1 MADKKQ
7 PLGQNNVEKQQ
18 KTFWSMRNVILL
30 IVGVAVLIIGAIC
43 IAVAANLP
51 AEEPTEVIEELPEA
65 LDPNSALNS
74 ETDAQQDTE
83 TQTTQESLTNDRID
97 ADVLQSINSYTYT
110 DETLAD
116 EYGKALVATVG
127 DHELTNGLLQVFYW
141 AQVGYFINSYGEYAS
156 YLGFDA
162 TMSPADQSYGE
173 GMTWEQ
179 YFLEIALDEYLQ
191 YCVLYDEATKRG
203 IEPSEEVKAGL
214 ATLAEDLEIY
224 AVEGGYSSADD
235 YLYQTFGPGV
245 TKEDYVA
252 YYELYETA
260 KLYSQELRNSIQLS
274 DQEVELFYEV
284 NASAYEQEGIYRIDR
299 NVVNVRHI
307 LIEPE
312 KDIDTDEDLEPDSS
326 SERAWAAAEQ
336 AVNATYERWKLNPTE
351 ANFATVATDTTYD
364 TQSAENGGLY
374 EGIYPGQMNSSEF
387 ESWCFDESRQPGD
400 HEIIRSEYG
409 YHIMYFVSEGDYMYW
424 YSVAENDCI
433 DKNFDA
439 KMDELLG
446 EVPIDPN
453 YSNIHIY
460 DVLTAKA
467 ARAAQ

>member
-1 MADKKQ
+1 MVEKKQ
-7 PLGQNNVEKQQ
+7 PLEQRAEKQP
-18 KTFWSMRNVILL
+18 KSFWTMRNIILVIA
-30 IVGVAVLIIGAIC
+30 GVAVLIGGAIG
-43 IAVAANLP
+43 IAVAANPP
-51 AEEPTEVIEELPEA
+51 AEEPSDVVEELPEA
-65 LDPNSALNS
+65 LDPNAALDS
-74 ETDAQQDTE
+74 ETDVQQDSE

-97 ADVLQSINSYTYT
+97 AELLQSIDSYTYT

-116 EYGKALVATVG
+116 EYGKAIVATVG

-162 TMSPADQSYGE
+162 SVSPAEQSYGE

-179 YFLEIALDEYLQ
+179 YFLEMALDEYLQ

-203 IEPSEEVKAGL
+203 IEPTEEVKAGL
-214 ATLAEDLEIY
+214 ATLAEDLEAY
-224 AVEGGYSSADD
+224 AVEGGFTSAED

-245 TKEDYVA
+245 TREDYA
-252 YYELYETA
+252 EYYELYETA
-260 KLYSQELRNSIQLS
+260 KLYSKELRNSIELS

-284 NASAYEQEGIYRIDR
+284 NASSYEQEGVYKINR

-336 AVNATYERWKLNPTE
+336 AANDTYERWKQNPTE

-387 ESWCFDESRQPGD
+387 ESWCFDETRQPGD

-439 KMDELLG
+439 KMDDLLAKYPM
-446 EVPIDPN
+446 EPN
-453 YSNIHIY
+453 YSNIHMY
-460 DVLTAKA
+460 DVLAAKA